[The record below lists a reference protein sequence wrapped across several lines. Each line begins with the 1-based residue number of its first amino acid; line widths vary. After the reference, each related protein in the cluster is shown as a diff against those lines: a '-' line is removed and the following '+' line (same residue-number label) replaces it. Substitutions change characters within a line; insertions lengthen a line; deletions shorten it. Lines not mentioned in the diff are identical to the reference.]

1 MHVQFC
7 FKYNYALRIEELILK
22 LKQQHTANMM
32 MMMMIMIDFVT

>member
-1 MHVQFC
+1 MQFC

-32 MMMMIMIDFVT
+32 MMMMMIMIDFVT